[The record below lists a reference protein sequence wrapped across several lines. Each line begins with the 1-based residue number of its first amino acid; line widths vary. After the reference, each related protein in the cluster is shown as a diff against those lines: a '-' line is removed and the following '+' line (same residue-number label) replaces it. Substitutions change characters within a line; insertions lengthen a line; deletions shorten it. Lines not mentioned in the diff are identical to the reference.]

1 MTHNLCGC
9 VLELAGAGDAGIT
22 PNVTLIVHAHFVS
35 PFLSL
40 SPLYIRY
47 EKVLLEVRES
57 DLNM

>member
-1 MTHNLCGC
+1 MRVCTRARG
-9 VLELAGAGDAGIT
+9 GGDAGIT
-22 PNVTLIVHAHFVS
+22 PNVTLIVHAHFVP